1 MKFNFFPLKIAYL
14 PHHNIDKKKWD
25 KRIENAVNGL
35 IYSYSFYLDAMSE
48 NWDALVAGD
57 YETVMPLPWK
67 KKYTIY
73 YLYQPFFTA
82 SLGIFG
88 NNIST
93 EIVKLFLENIPAK
106 FKYWDFYLNRA
117 NLFSIPAFPMYE
129 RSNYI
134 LPLSENYEVLKSRY
148 AASHQRNIK
157 RAIQYGN
164 KIKKD
169 IDIENIIELS
179 KEQAKS
185 FSTIEKRHYS
195 DFIQLYNLLKEKKQ
209 AVTYG
214 VFSSQNKLVASC
226 VYFFSNKR
234 AYYILVGNHPEGK
247 TSGASHLLIDA
258 FIKEH
263 AAKDL
268 TLDFEGSNIASL
280 AFFYKSFGASLE
292 KYPGIKMNKL
302 PAIAKLFK
310 H

>member
-1 MKFNFFPLKIAYL
+1 MNISYL
-14 PHHNIDKKKWD
+14 QQKNIDKKKWNNCID
-25 KRIENAVNGL
+25 NAANGL

-48 NWDALVAGD
+48 NWDALVADD
-57 YETVMPLPWK
+57 YEIVMPLPWK
-67 KKYTIY
+67 KKYTIH

-82 SLGIFG
+82 SLGVFG
-88 NNIST
+88 NNISAET
-93 EIVKLFLENIPAK
+93 VKLFLENIPAK
-106 FKYWDFYLNRA
+106 FRYWDFYLNKA
-117 NLFSIPAFPMYE
+117 NLFSIPGFPMYE

-148 AASHQRNIK
+148 ASSHLRNIK
-157 RAIQYGN
+157 RSIQYGN
-164 KIKKD
+164 TVKKD
-169 IDIENIIELS
+169 IKIENIIALS

-185 FSTIEKRHYS
+185 FSPIDKKNFS
-195 DFIQLYNLLKEKKQ
+195 DFTSLYKFLKEKNQ

-214 VFSSQNKLVASC
+214 VYSSQGKLVASC

-234 AYYILVGNHPEGK
+234 AYYILVGNHPDGK

-263 AAKDL
+263 AGKDL
-268 TLDFEGSNIASL
+268 LLDFEGSSIASL

-310 H
+310 Q

>member
-14 PHHNIDKKKWD
+14 PHNNIDKKKWD
-25 KRIENAVNGL
+25 KRIENAANGL

-82 SLGIFG
+82 SLGVFG
-88 NNIST
+88 NDISAET
-93 EIVKLFLENIPAK
+93 VKLFLENIPVK
-106 FKYWDFYLNRA
+106 FKYWDFYLNRG
-117 NLFSIPAFPMYE
+117 NLFSIPTFPMYE

-169 IDIENIIELS
+169 IDIENIVALS
-179 KEQAKS
+179 KEQAKN
-185 FSTIEKRHYS
+185 FSTLEERHYS
-195 DFIQLYNLLKEKKQ
+195 DFIQLYKLLKEKKQ

>member
-1 MKFNFFPLKIAYL
+1 LKIAYL